1 MEKFFQLFRETLLPL
16 SMLILI
22 GYFFIKTPTDLL
34 TWNLVLFI
42 VVGSLAIL
50 IYLFILNKFYD
61 LNPYEDPSF
70 GEWGSIWNAR
80 LPLLFPTL
88 LPITLIIVITEFF
101 LDEKYEVFDTKSS
114 LLGII
119 IMWGIVLF
127 VAVIL
132 IAGSFHIS
140 ERIYKFMKKKYF
152 NK

>member
-1 MEKFFQLFRETLLPL
+1 MEKFFQLFKETLLPL
-16 SMLILI
+16 AILILI

-42 VVGSLAIL
+42 IAGSVAMG
-50 IYLFILNKFYD
+50 IYLIILVKFSD
-61 LNPYEDPSF
+61 FDFDDPF
-70 GEWGSIWNAR
+70 ATVWTR
-80 LPLLFPTL
+80 FPLLFPTL
-88 LPITLIIVITEFF
+88 LPITLIIVINEFF

-119 IMWGIVLF
+119 ITWGFVLF

>member
-42 VVGSLAIL
+42 VVGSIAIL

-127 VAVIL
+127 IAVIL
-132 IAGSFHIS
+132 IGGSFYIS
-140 ERIYKFMKKKYF
+140 KRIYKFIKKKYS

>member
-42 VVGSLAIL
+42 IAGSVAMG
-50 IYLFILNKFYD
+50 IYLIILVKFFD
-61 LNPYEDPSF
+61 FDFDDPF
-70 GEWGSIWNAR
+70 ATVWTR
-80 LPLLFPTL
+80 FPLQFFTL
-88 LPITLIIVITEFF
+88 LPITLIIVINEFF
-101 LDEKYEVFDTKSS
+101 LDEKYEVFGTRSS

-119 IMWGIVLF
+119 IFWGFVLF

-140 ERIYKFMKKKYF
+140 KRNYKFLKR
-152 NK
+152 